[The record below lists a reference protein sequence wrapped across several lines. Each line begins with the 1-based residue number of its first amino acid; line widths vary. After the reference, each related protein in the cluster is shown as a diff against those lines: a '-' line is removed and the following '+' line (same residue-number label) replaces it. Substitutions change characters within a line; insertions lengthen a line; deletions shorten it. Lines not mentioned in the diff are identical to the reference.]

1 MGGKKS
7 MYQSYG
13 EKLIRLFVKLLFSG
27 ESYSLTELSEMLECS
42 KQTVIRLI
50 DDIEKGYGLRI
61 ELSQVGNR
69 HYYRIKRPERAI
81 SVASISETEFNIL
94 QMCRDFTSQLLGKQL
109 FEEATLALLKSQ
121 SLVTGKKGDSSDKHF
136 ATIRTG
142 TIDYTP
148 HHDTICT
155 LIEAMKQRRICQV
168 NYQAI
173 TETKAKTFSIMPL
186 KLFSHKDTIYLHA
199 KLSSRPGKMLEAPDY
214 DPLLAVQRIKK
225 IQMTEK
231 QYEQPEKYDFEK
243 IFNKHF
249 GIIKN
254 RAFKVEVEFAGWAAQ
269 YISER
274 MWSPDQKITKKSQ
287 GRIALE
293 FTTSSEP
300 EVVSWVLSFGKEAKL
315 ISPDFLIKEISSHV
329 SIMNTHYLPLNCI

>member
-27 ESYSLTELSEMLECS
+27 ESYSLTELSRMLECS

-50 DDIEKGYGLRI
+50 DDIEKGYGIRI
-61 ELSQVGNR
+61 ELSQLGNR
-69 HYYRIKRPERAI
+69 HYYRIKRPEIAI
-81 SVASISETEFNIL
+81 SVASISEIELNIL
-94 QMCRDFTSQLLGKQL
+94 QMCRDFTAQLLGKQL

-121 SLVTGKKGDSSDKHF
+121 SLVTGKKGDSSAKHF

-155 LIEAMKQRRICQV
+155 LIEAMKQRKICQV

-199 KLSSRPGKMLEAPDY
+199 RLTSRPGKMPEASDY

-225 IQMTEK
+225 IQLTEK
-231 QYEQPEKYDFEK
+231 QYEQPDKYDFEK

-249 GIIKN
+249 GIIKD
-254 RAFKVEVEFAGWAAQ
+254 RAFKVEVEFTGWAAQ

-274 MWSPDQKITKKSQ
+274 MWSPDQKIKQKKQ
-287 GRIALE
+287 GRITLE
-293 FTTSSEP
+293 FAASSEP

-315 ISPDFLIKEISSHV
+315 ISPDSLIKEVSNHV
-329 SIMNTHYLPLNCI
+329 AIMNTNYLP